1 MAYFDLDPLLETMLD
16 TAPDISDLNL
26 SVGRPPQV
34 EVDGVLRPVAY
45 AGIERLLPYHTELIA
60 LRLLQ
65 GKRDLADK
73 LVKTGSVD
81 LSYSLARR
89 TRFRVNIFSQRG
101 SFSIALRVI
110 PSTVPTVEEL
120 GLPAQLNQIADERN
134 GIVLVTG
141 PTGSGKSTT
150 LAAIINKLNREKAI
164 HIITIEDPIE
174 YLHPHVKA
182 TINQREVGTDT
193 HTFALALRA
202 ALRQAPKVILV
213 GEMRDVETI
222 SIALEASETGHLV
235 LSTLHTI
242 DAAKTIDR
250 IVGVFPKNE
259 ERQIR
264 TRFSQAFKWVVSQ
277 RLVPKQGG
285 GRIAV
290 CEILRATSRTK
301 EYVHEGEREG
311 KSLIDAMEDGL
322 LEGMQ
327 TFDQELERLI
337 AAGTI
342 DREMALSYATNRT
355 NLALRLDTQ
364 HSQDVARPAV
374 PAAPAGAR
382 RAPKQPRSDFED
394 LIER

>member
-1 MAYFDLDPLLETMLD
+1 
-16 TAPDISDLNL
+16 
-26 SVGRPPQV
+26 
-34 EVDGVLRPVAY
+34 
-45 AGIERLLPYHTELIA
+45 
-60 LRLLQ
+60 
-65 GKRDLADK
+65 LAQ
-73 LVKTGSVD
+73 
-81 LSYSLARR
+81 R
-89 TRFRVNIFSQRG
+89 TRFRVNVFSQRG
-101 SFSIALRVI
+101 SFSVILRVI
-110 PSTVPTVEEL
+110 PNEIPTVAQL
-120 GLPAQLNQIADERN
+120 GLPEQLNLIANERN

-150 LAAIINKLNREKAI
+150 LAALIKKINQEQPI

-174 YLHPHVKA
+174 YLHPNDKA

-193 HTFALALRA
+193 QTFALALRA

-213 GEMRDVETI
+213 GEMRDQETI

-264 TRFSQAFKWVVSQ
+264 TRFSQSFKWIVSQ
-277 RLVPKQGG
+277 RLVPKIGG
-285 GRIAV
+285 GRLAI
-290 CEILRATSRTK
+290 CEVLRSNSRTK
-301 EYVHEGEREG
+301 EYVQEGEREG
-311 KSLIDAMEDGL
+311 KSLQDAMEAGG

-337 AAGTI
+337 GEGRV
-342 DREMALSYATNRT
+342 DRELALSYATNRT
-355 NLALRLDTQ
+355 NLQLRLDTQ
-364 HSQDVARPAV
+364 GDAAARSEAIPLK
-374 PAAPAGAR
+374 PQEGETR
-382 RAPKQPRSDFED
+382 RGGGLRPDAHPRPGRTATRSGDPEMDD